1 MSMFNA
7 DGCRGLPKDD
17 IFTDIP
23 KEGKDIKME
32 TTKDTSTSEEAK
44 ADTLEQL
51 AKDIQAYYDDL
62 RICEPMELK
71 SWSQKDMDDYIEYYN
86 KKMTQRSNLLQ
97 RQKALVKEFK
107 ETVPEWD
114 DKLND
119 NYIKPK
125 TDKIM
130 KEEGAVGFFK
140 TVGVMTALLPLATVS
155 KVHQGV
161 RNLFFKPA
169 VLTEKIAYPK
179 NPLGLLKHVHL
190 LDIESN
196 VRVTKQTGYQ
206 GDTKI
211 EVTLNI
217 SKVPF
222 TKLTIAGYDPHIY
235 FVNYE
240 SVHILNKEDYIGPNG
255 HTRTADE
262 KLKKRLEKIDFE
274 SNLHARFY

>member
-1 MSMFNA
+1 MSMFDA
-7 DGCRGLPKDD
+7 SDIKGLPKED

-23 KEGKDIKME
+23 KEGKETKME

-44 ADTLEQL
+44 VDTLEQL

-86 KKMTQRSNLLQ
+86 KKMAQRNNLLQ

-130 KEEGAVGFFK
+130 KEEGVGGFFK
-140 TVGVMTALLPLATVS
+140 TVGVMTALLPLAAVS

-161 RNLFFKPA
+161 RNLFFKPDI
-169 VLTEKIAYPK
+169 LTEKIAYPK

-206 GDTKI
+206 GDTKT
-211 EVTLNI
+211 EVTLNLN
-217 SKVPF
+217 KVPF
-222 TKLTIAGYDPHIY
+222 TKLTIAGYNPHIY

-240 SVHILNKEDYIGPNG
+240 SVHIRNKEDYIQSTGYF
-255 HTRTADE
+255 RTADE
-262 KLKKRLEKIDFE
+262 KLKRRLENIDFE
-274 SNLHARFY
+274 SNMHARFY